1 MKNNL
6 EIEWVNMY
14 QNNMQ
19 MLATLVDPKILIIEA
34 GRAAGKTEGGVGPR
48 TIRVAHDLPR
58 ETSVLCHKTYVALL
72 ANIVPNL
79 KAYYNEP
86 KLGTERPL
94 LQEGEDY
101 VMGVKNLPKHFT
113 KPRYPITCPEHTI
126 AYANG
131 HNIRLVST
139 DQPESI
145 AGGNIVHV
153 FCEEMK
159 HTKGDK
165 FRTRVLPALRVG
177 RLTQGADKIQQSH
190 YYQGITAVSDTARV
204 SLGEDDWFIDY
215 ENQVDQEL
223 ISDIISMAIHVN
235 EALYNI
241 QLGKNVSAMQ
251 SRLNRCMPI
260 LRRMRAAATLYLRVS
275 TFVNRETLG
284 YGFFKT
290 QLKVLPPEEF
300 ITAICSVRERRAK
313 DMFIANFNGDKHT
326 FDDSYKYELIRTL
339 GLQDTFK
346 LTAEYLKY
354 YNPDDPLEVGYDPG
368 HFASLVCAQPKKVNN
383 EYRII
388 KEFFTYSPE
397 DISDLARKFAD
408 FFSCRR
414 NRLVYVYHDRAG
426 NQKKGKRANETDARE
441 LKAELGKRGFRVQLK
456 NETQRTIMHWEHYK
470 LNLRLFAP
478 DIKSIP
484 KILID
489 ANECPNL
496 ISSIYCAPIK
506 IGSNP
511 IELDKSSENLP
522 LNLQAGLSTQIMSS
536 MLYLLF
542 GKFERFMDKSFTGG
556 GGIPL
561 KTT

>member
-1 MKNNL
+1 MKNST
-6 EIEWVNMY
+6 EVEWVSMY
-14 QNNMQ
+14 LNRMQ
-19 MLATLVDPKILIIEA
+19 MLATIVDPKILIIEA
-34 GRAAGKTEGGVGPR
+34 GRAAGKTEGGIGPR
-48 TIRVAHDLPR
+48 TIRVAADLPR

-72 ANIVPNL
+72 SNIVPNL

-86 KLGTERPL
+86 KLGTDRPL
-94 LQEGEDY
+94 LVEGEDY
-101 VMGVKNLPKHFT
+101 VMGVKNLPKHFA
-113 KPRYPITCPEHTI
+113 KPRYPITYPEHTI
-126 AYANG
+126 VYANG

-159 HTKGDK
+159 HTKGDR

-177 RLTQGADKIQQSH
+177 RLTKGADRIQSSP

-223 ISDIISMAIHVN
+223 IADIVSLAIHVN
-235 EALYNI
+235 EAMYNI
-241 QLGKNVSAMQ
+241 QQGKNVSAMQ
-251 SRLNRCMPI
+251 TRLDRCMPI

-275 TFVNRETLG
+275 TFVNKDTLG
-284 YGFFKT
+284 YDYFKT
-290 QLKVLPPEEF
+290 QLKVLPPDEF

-313 DMFIANFNGDKHT
+313 DMFIANFKAEIHT
-326 FDDSYKYELIRTL
+326 FDDSYKYESIMKL

-354 YNPDDPLEVGYDPG
+354 YNPDEPLELGYDPG
-368 HFASLVCAQPKKVNN
+368 HFASLVCAQPKKANN
-383 EYRII
+383 EYRIL
-388 KEFFTYSPE
+388 KEFYTYSPE
-397 DISDLARKFAD
+397 DIPDLARKFAD
-408 FFSCRR
+408 FFSCKR
-414 NRLVYVYHDRAG
+414 NRLIYLYHDRAG

-441 LKAELGKRGFRVQLK
+441 LKAELEKRGFRVQLK

-470 LNLRLFAP
+470 LNLRLFVP
-478 DIKSIP
+478 NSKHIP

-489 ANECPNL
+489 SNECPNL

-506 IGSNP
+506 VGSNP

-522 LNLQAGLSTQIMSS
+522 LHLQAGLSTQIMTS

-542 GKFERFMDKSFTGG
+542 GKFERFMERDTGPGG
-556 GGIPL
+556 GMPL
-561 KTT
+561 SIG